1 MNNTLIHANNIYKE
15 YKDNLL
21 ILDNVDLE
29 IKKNNFYSIV
39 GKSGAGK
46 STLLHLLGLLDIPTK
61 GEIYI
66 NGKPTSNLKPK
77 EIAFLR
83 MSTIGFVFQSYHLN
97 NSLKAYENVMLPMY
111 VNPKYN
117 YHDMEIKADELLKLV
132 GLEHR
137 KHHFPNELSG
147 GEQQRIA
154 IARALANDPDCI
166 LADEP
171 TGNLDKEN
179 ESNIFNIF
187 KRLVTAGKSV
197 VVISHNESV
206 KNYTDKI
213 YELKNGKLEEKH

>member
-1 MNNTLIHANNIYKE
+1 
-15 YKDNLL
+15 
-21 ILDNVDLE
+21 
-29 IKKNNFYSIV
+29 
-39 GKSGAGK
+39 
-46 STLLHLLGLLDIPTK
+46 
-61 GEIYI
+61 
-66 NGKPTSNLKPK
+66 
-77 EIAFLR
+77 
-83 MSTIGFVFQSYHLN
+83 
-97 NSLKAYENVMLPMY
+97 MLPMY

-117 YHDMEIKADELLKLV
+117 YHDMEIRADELLKLV

-187 KRLVTAGKSV
+187 KELVNIGKSV

-206 KNYTDKI
+206 KNYTDTI
-213 YELKNGKLEEKH
+213 YELKMGNWRKSIENKALYKISYS

>member
-1 MNNTLIHANNIYKE
+1 
-15 YKDNLL
+15 
-21 ILDNVDLE
+21 
-29 IKKNNFYSIV
+29 
-39 GKSGAGK
+39 
-46 STLLHLLGLLDIPTK
+46 
-61 GEIYI
+61 
-66 NGKPTSNLKPK
+66 
-77 EIAFLR
+77 
-83 MSTIGFVFQSYHLN
+83 GFVFQSYHLN

-187 KRLVTAGKSV
+187 KKLVIKGKSV

>member
-1 MNNTLIHANNIYKE
+1 MSNTLIYANNIYKE
-15 YKDNLL
+15 YKDNLV
-21 ILDNVDLE
+21 ILDNVNLE

-46 STLLHLLGLLDIPTK
+46 STLLHLLGLLDIPDK

-66 NGKPTSNLKPK
+66 NGKQTSNLKPK
-77 EIAFLR
+77 EAAFLR

-97 NSLKAYENVMLPMY
+97 NLLKAYENVMLPMY

-117 YHDMEIKADELLKLV
+117 YHDMEIRADELLKLV

-187 KRLVTAGKSV
+187 KELVNIGKSV
-197 VVISHNESV
+197 VVISHNE
-206 KNYTDKI
+206 
-213 YELKNGKLEEKH
+213 

>member
-1 MNNTLIHANNIYKE
+1 
-15 YKDNLL
+15 
-21 ILDNVDLE
+21 
-29 IKKNNFYSIV
+29 KNNFYSIV

-46 STLLHLLGLLDIPTK
+46 STLLHLLGLLDIPDK

-66 NGKPTSNLKPK
+66 NGKQTSNLKPK
-77 EIAFLR
+77 EAAFLR

-97 NSLKAYENVMLPMY
+97 NLLKAYENVMLPMY

-117 YHDMEIKADELLKLV
+117 YHDMEIRADELLKLV

-187 KRLVTAGKSV
+187 KELVNIGKSV

-206 KNYTDKI
+206 KNYTDTI
-213 YELKNGKLEEKH
+213 YELKNGELEEKH

>member
-1 MNNTLIHANNIYKE
+1 
-15 YKDNLL
+15 
-21 ILDNVDLE
+21 
-29 IKKNNFYSIV
+29 
-39 GKSGAGK
+39 
-46 STLLHLLGLLDIPTK
+46 
-61 GEIYI
+61 
-66 NGKPTSNLKPK
+66 
-77 EIAFLR
+77 

-97 NSLKAYENVMLPMY
+97 NLLKANENVMLPMY

-117 YHDMEIKADELLKLV
+117 YHDMEIRADELLKLV

-187 KRLVTAGKSV
+187 KELVNIGKSV

-206 KNYTDKI
+206 KNYTDTI
-213 YELKNGKLEEKH
+213 YELKNGELEEKH

>member
-1 MNNTLIHANNIYKE
+1 MSNTLIYANNIYKE
-15 YKDNLL
+15 YKDNLV
-21 ILDNVDLE
+21 ILDNVNLE

-46 STLLHLLGLLDIPTK
+46 STLLHLLGLLDIPDK
-61 GEIYI
+61 REIYI
-66 NGKPTSNLKPK
+66 NGKQTSNLKPK
-77 EIAFLR
+77 EAAFLR

-97 NSLKAYENVMLPMY
+97 NLLKANENVMLPMY

-117 YHDMEIKADELLKLV
+117 YHDMEIRADELLKLV

-187 KRLVTAGKSV
+187 KELVNIGKSV

-206 KNYTDKI
+206 KNYTDTI
-213 YELKNGKLEEKH
+213 YELKNGELEEKH

>member
-21 ILDNVDLE
+21 ILDNLDLE

-187 KRLVTAGKSV
+187 KKLVIKGKSV

>member
-1 MNNTLIHANNIYKE
+1 MSNTLIYANNIYKE
-15 YKDNLL
+15 YKDNLV
-21 ILDNVDLE
+21 ILDNVNLE

-46 STLLHLLGLLDIPTK
+46 STLLHLLGLLDIPDK

-66 NGKPTSNLKPK
+66 NGKQTSNLKPK
-77 EIAFLR
+77 EAAFLR

-97 NSLKAYENVMLPMY
+97 NLLKANENVMLPMY

-117 YHDMEIKADELLKLV
+117 YHDMEIRADELLKLV

-187 KRLVTAGKSV
+187 KELVNIGKSV

-206 KNYTDKI
+206 KNYTDTI
-213 YELKNGKLEEKH
+213 YELKNGELEEKH

>member
-1 MNNTLIHANNIYKE
+1 MSNTLIYANNIYKE
-15 YKDNLL
+15 YKDNLV
-21 ILDNVDLE
+21 ILDNVNLE

-46 STLLHLLGLLDIPTK
+46 STLLHLLGLLDIPDK

-66 NGKPTSNLKPK
+66 NGKQTSNLKPK
-77 EIAFLR
+77 EAAFLR

-97 NSLKAYENVMLPMY
+97 NLLKAYENVMLPMY

-117 YHDMEIKADELLKLV
+117 YHDMEIRADELLKLV

-187 KRLVTAGKSV
+187 KELVNIGKSV

-206 KNYTDKI
+206 KNYTDTI
-213 YELKNGKLEEKH
+213 YELKNGELEEKH

>member
-1 MNNTLIHANNIYKE
+1 MNNTLIYANNIYKE
-15 YKDNLL
+15 YKDNLV

-97 NSLKAYENVMLPMY
+97 NLLKAYENVMLPMY

-187 KRLVTAGKSV
+187 KELVNIGKSV